1 MTDAKKY
8 TVKEFVKKYNDAKSD
23 EVKEILVK
31 SIMNPQ
37 YVDYEK
43 KIAICEKI
51 VAVSY
56 YKKDKNGNKK
66 LHIDSPSQYMGYCLW
81 LVKEYTNVEVDFKNS
96 LEEFNLLNKN
106 GLFDAVISFIPEREL
121 KEFRMILDMV
131 ENDVIQNEYETHAFI
146 ANQVERFGELAGVA
160 LKPAIE
166 QLNKTLEN
174 MDEKTVENIIDK
186 LKGLNGLNA
195 IKGKFSLVK

>member
-1 MTDAKKY
+1 MTDTKKY
-8 TVKEFVKKYNDAKSD
+8 TVKEFVKKYNTAKSD

-31 SIMNPQ
+31 SVMNPQ

-43 KIAICEKI
+43 KITICEKI
-51 VAVSY
+51 VEASY

-81 LVKEYTNVEVDFKNS
+81 LVKEYTNIEINFKNS

-131 ENDVIQNEYETHAFI
+131 ENDAIQNKYETHAFI
-146 ANQVERFGELAGVA
+146 ANQVERFGELAGVS

-166 QLNKTLEN
+166 QLATTLEN
-174 MDEKTVENIIDK
+174 MDEKTVEKMIQK
-186 LKGLNGLNA
+186 LKVFSGAGL
-195 IKGKFSLVK
+195 KGKINLIK